1 MAWTVRPVDDER
13 QAYFAGS
20 LCEFSVDNGHVTFL
34 NLPVLKED
42 AQAAMHFLSPCQNE
56 QPGGIKIEPMHNQS
70 IRVIGLNTPDET
82 VLFVFATPRYRKQAT
97 RFVRDNQRLIGM
109 DQTESL
115 IR

>member
-20 LCEFSVDNGHVTFL
+20 LCEFSVDNGHVTFF

-56 QPGGIKIEPMHNQS
+56 QPGGIEIKTMHNQS

-82 VLFVFATPRYRKQAT
+82 VLFVFATPWYRKQAAW
-97 RFVRDNQRLIGM
+97 FVGDNQRLIGM
-109 DQTESL
+109 DQTEPL
-115 IR
+115 IQ